1 MFLINDETTEDDVIE
16 HILIR
21 LNTDFVGGCLQVPD
35 FCVKKPH
42 SGTYD
47 RTLEMLVREKM
58 YDHDVATRCTG
69 KGQPDTAIMLR
80 PNGVK
85 VHKNG
90 GWKKY
95 LIEFEK
101 EKIEKEKLARQPHI
115 KVDGNAII
123 GNNNSNNSLN
133 HGLLRSDLPHSQP
146 ITKPNQK
153 NDQPKQTEVNTSK
166 AQLIFWLFSA
176 FATGIAI
183 TIAVLNF
190 IKHK

>member
-16 HILIR
+16 HILMR
-21 LNTDFVGGCLQVPD
+21 LNTDFVVGCLQVPD
-35 FCVKKPH
+35 FCKKKLH
-42 SGTYD
+42 GGTYD

-58 YDHDVATRCTG
+58 YEHDVATRCTG

-80 PNGVK
+80 PKGVK
-85 VHKNG
+85 VYKNG

-123 GNNNSNNSLN
+123 GNYNSNINQSFFDRLDIPSKN
-133 HGLLRSDLPHSQP
+133 EIKQIPTDTPKRKSNQDIWDKLKSIAQILGFGAALIAL
-146 ITKPNQK
+146 ITKMMDK
-153 NDQPKQTEVNTSK
+153 
-166 AQLIFWLFSA
+166 W
-176 FATGIAI
+176 
-183 TIAVLNF
+183 
-190 IKHK
+190 